1 MVRKKIIILTIFLFS
16 CATIDFDDSSQA
28 TFNSGK
34 ESLSKGKYNK
44 AKSEFEFVILNSPLS
59 SYASESYFYLAES
72 KFHLEK
78 YEDALLDYEKY
89 LNLPIRDISLT
100 KKAQL
105 MICKSWFELSDN
117 VLKDQTDTKIAIDR
131 LQYYIEKDSME
142 EYISQIETMILALRN
157 KLAEK
162 DFNTAL
168 LYMQLNKIKSAEI
181 YFESIIKEYYDSSYV
196 NQSILNIALIK
207 AEEDKQ
213 QAISYLNL
221 NRKFFSTE
229 IEFNKALELI
239 NK

>member
-1 MVRKKIIILTIFLFS
+1 MVKKIIYTAAFFFFS
-16 CATIDFDDSSQA
+16 CSTINFDDSSQA

-78 YEDALLDYEKY
+78 YEDALIDYEKY
-89 LNLPIRDISLT
+89 LNLPVRDISLS

-105 MICKSWFELSDN
+105 MICKSWFKLSNDIM
-117 VLKDQTDTKIAIDR
+117 KDQTDTKIAIDR

-142 EYISQIETMILALRN
+142 EYVSQIESMILALRN

-162 DFNTAL
+162 DFHTAL
-168 LYMQLNKIKSAEI
+168 LYMQLNKIQSAEI
-181 YFESIIKEYYDSSYV
+181 YFESIIKEYYDSNYV

-207 AEEDKQ
+207 LEEDKQ
-213 QAISYLNL
+213 QAINYLNL
-221 NRKFFSTE
+221 NKNFFSTE
-229 IEFNKALELI
+229 IEFNRALELI
-239 NK
+239 NR

>member
-1 MVRKKIIILTIFLFS
+1 MVKNIIYICVLLLFS
-16 CATIDFDDSSQA
+16 CSTIDFEESTKT
-28 TFNSGK
+28 TFDSGK

-78 YEDALLDYEKY
+78 YEGALLDYEKY
-89 LNLPIRDISLT
+89 LNLPVRDISLS

-105 MICKSWFELSDN
+105 MICKSWFNLSND
-117 VLKDQTDTKIAIDR
+117 VLKDQTDTKIAIDK

-142 EYISQIETMILALRN
+142 DYVSQIESMILSLRN

-162 DFNTAL
+162 DFKTAL
-168 LYMQLNKIKSAEI
+168 LYMRLDKIDSAQI
-181 YFESIIKEYYDSSYV
+181 YFESIIKEYYDSQYV
-196 NQSILNIALIK
+196 NESILNIALIK

-213 QAISYLNL
+213 QAINYLNL
-221 NRKFFSTE
+221 NKHFFSTLD
-229 IEFNKALELI
+229 EFNKVVKLI
-239 NK
+239 NP